1 LSSLDLKKR
10 LTGALD
16 GGTDFS
22 TTPVFAAEVD
32 ISASAFFSGAA
43 ALSAFA
49 AGLATVSTT
58 LGIYMFTQERI
69 IYAY

>member
-1 LSSLDLKKR
+1 LIRKKK
-10 LTGALD
+10 LTGVLD

-22 TTPVFAAEVD
+22 TLVFATEVD
-32 ISASAFFSGAA
+32 ISASAFFSEAA

-58 LGIYMFTQERI
+58 LGIYMFTQERT

>member
-22 TTPVFAAEVD
+22 TPVFAAEVD

-58 LGIYMFTQERI
+58 LGIYMFSQERT